1 MAKGDSGEVTPI
13 EEEPPSLGALFLE
26 AVRDR
31 LPPEVEL
38 DEPLEGEILRVA
50 PSSDAGLGALTV
62 AEAADELTIAL
73 GDAHTHVSL
82 LDYMHLSTDAAS
94 KMRQAAED
102 AAGLVADI
110 VEGTVVFFSDVDRSN
125 VGGMAARCDL
135 ESDVLA
141 GRVRLI
147 EWRARMST

>member
-1 MAKGDSGEVTPI
+1 MRSF
-13 EEEPPSLGALFLE
+13 EEESPSLGALFLD
-26 AVRDR
+26 AVKER
-31 LPPEVEL
+31 LPSGVEL
-38 DEPLEGEILRVA
+38 DDPLDGEILRV
-50 PSSDAGLGALTV
+50 PSSSDAGPGALTV

-82 LDYMHLSTDAAS
+82 LDYLHLSTDTAS
-94 KMRQAAED
+94 KKRQVAED

-141 GRVRLI
+141 GRIRLI
-147 EWRARMST
+147 EWRARRST